1 MQKYVGLS
9 ELTTT
14 ITVEPA
20 KICTSRLL
28 DNKMVR
34 LDVEL
39 DGTMADM
46 IAKCDMVSLLTN
58 DIYKML
64 ANVQLSH
71 DVDSEPS

>member
-9 ELTTT
+9 RFTTT
-14 ITVEPA
+14 ITIEPT
-20 KICTSRLL
+20 KIYTSRLL

-46 IAKCDMVSLLTN
+46 IAKCERVSLLTN
-58 DIYKML
+58 DMYKML
-64 ANVQLSH
+64 AN
-71 DVDSEPS
+71 EI

>member
-9 ELTTT
+9 EFTTT
-14 ITVEPA
+14 ITIEPT
-20 KICTSRLL
+20 KIYTSRLL
-28 DNKMVR
+28 DNKMVS

-46 IAKCDMVSLLTN
+46 IAKCERVSLLTN
-58 DIYKML
+58 DMYKML